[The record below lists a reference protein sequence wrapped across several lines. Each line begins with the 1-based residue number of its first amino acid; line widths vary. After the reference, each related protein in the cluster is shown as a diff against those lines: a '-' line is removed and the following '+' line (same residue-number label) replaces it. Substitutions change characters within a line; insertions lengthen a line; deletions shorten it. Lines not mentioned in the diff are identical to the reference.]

1 MHQEGV
7 HYLEIGET
15 SCFYDLMGRYEL
27 RGRVYVFVKIPNK
40 GLQML
45 VCQLDKLMHN
55 FKVYR
60 DKFRAEYLQPKPR
73 DEDKVAWLPVG
84 DCRTLQSHAR
94 TYRTVGNNGHWGNY
108 LCVCYQM
115 VGFQVLCLEWKPHAA
130 VWAKVTQCHVCEGK
144 LVAREFKK
152 CR

>member
-1 MHQEGV
+1 MD
-7 HYLEIGET
+7 YLEIGET

-27 RGRVYVFVKIPNK
+27 RGRVYVFIKIPNK

-73 DEDKVAWLPVG
+73 DEDKLAWLHRRAVIAVHLLGSRYCLQEFVVVFSKNDLYDRDVCAYIIQLILSPDLSNSSDNFASVG
-84 DCRTLQSHAR
+84 
-94 TYRTVGNNGHWGNY
+94 W
-108 LCVCYQM
+108 
-115 VGFQVLCLEWKPHAA
+115 
-130 VWAKVTQCHVCEGK
+130 VW
-144 LVAREFKK
+144 
-152 CR
+152 